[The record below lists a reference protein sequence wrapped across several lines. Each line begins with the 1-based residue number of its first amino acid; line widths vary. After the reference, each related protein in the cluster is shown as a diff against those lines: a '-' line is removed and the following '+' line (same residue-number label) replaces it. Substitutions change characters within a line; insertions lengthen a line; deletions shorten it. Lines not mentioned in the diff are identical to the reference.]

1 MIPEHDFKNLIKRT
15 LGASRMYTVCI
26 LCFLEFRGGEM
37 GLIGR
42 NDWEFVRSVGE
53 LSYTNPFSSGR
64 FALERR
70 ALGSNYV
77 EETHTYWSLNPD
89 PMFYRRENLNL
100 LSARAKQIAATLRDR
115 ITSPV
120 AASDDELLLYDDL
133 IVYLIFYELF
143 DAWGKQRMHLAFDP
157 EANRQAWKLY
167 SQAFSYWLELP
178 GVTLPTQKEKEHLFA
193 LYHQVYRA
201 FFSIFEC
208 VVGYSQPIAELRA
221 KIWQSIFTHNVRR
234 YRRSLYRSLGQVTTL
249 IQGPSG
255 SGKELVSQAIGM
267 SRYIPYDATKQTF
280 AIDLAEHYHAI
291 NLSAFS
297 KSLIESELFGHSKG
311 AFTDAREARAGW
323 LEAAGDL
330 GAVLLDEIG
339 ELDLITQVKLLR
351 LLQSRQYQRVGET
364 KIREFRGKIIAATN
378 RDLRSEISKGNFRED
393 LYYRLCSDVIETPSL
408 STQLTHSPNALDDLV
423 MHVCQ
428 RLSPDDYASFADEV
442 LNWIKKHI
450 PADYSWPGNIR
461 ELEQC
466 ARNIL
471 IHGSYTPSK
480 TNHAE
485 NTRGQELSAAIESLG
500 LTADELVARYCQ
512 IAYRKTRSFEKA
524 AKLLQLDRRT
534 VRAKVDRL
542 TE

>member
-1 MIPEHDFKNLIKRT
+1 
-15 LGASRMYTVCI
+15 
-26 LCFLEFRGGEM
+26 M

-42 NDWEFVRSVGE
+42 SDLEFVRSVGE

-64 FALERR
+64 FELERR
-70 ALGSNYV
+70 ALGSDYV
-77 EETHTYWSLNPD
+77 EETHTYWSLNSD

-100 LSARAKQIAATLRDR
+100 LSARAKQIAGALRDR
-115 ITSPV
+115 IVSRF
-120 AASDDELLLYDDL
+120 AANDGELLLYDDL

-143 DAWGKQRMHLAFDP
+143 DAWGKQRMQLAFDP
-157 EANRQAWKLY
+157 EANRKAWKLY
-167 SQAFSYWLELP
+167 SDAFSYWFELP
-178 GVTLPTQKEKEHLFA
+178 GVTLPTQKDKEHLFA

-208 VVGYSQPIAELRA
+208 VVGHSQPIAELRA

-234 YRRSLYRSLGQVTTL
+234 YRKSLYQRLGQVTTL

-267 SRYIPYDATKQTF
+267 SRYIPFDAKKQTF
-280 AIDLAEHYHAI
+280 AINLAEHYHAI

-378 RDLRSEISKGNFRED
+378 RDLRNEIAQGNFRED

-408 STQLTHSPNALDDLV
+408 SAQLAHSPSALDDLV

-428 RLSPDDYASFADEV
+428 RLSPDDYTSFSDEV
-442 LNWIKKHI
+442 LSWIKKHM
-450 PADYSWPGNIR
+450 PVNYSWPGNIR

-471 IHGSYTPSK
+471 IHGSYAPSK
-480 TNHAE
+480 STPRVNADSH
-485 NTRGQELSAAIESLG
+485 ELSEAIESLG

-512 IAYRKTRSFEKA
+512 IAYNKTRSFEKA

-534 VRAKVDRL
+534 VRAKIDQLAERNSV
-542 TE
+542 